1 MTTTPATDAPGR
13 YLLRPARADD
23 LGALEQLAAASAI
36 GITSLRTELAGQLER
51 SAQSFASAADDASGE
66 EHYLFVLED
75 LAAGGRLI
83 GTAGIAASAG
93 FNDRFYSYRNEFIV
107 QASAALGARNR
118 IHTLHLCHDLTGV
131 TLLTGFHI
139 DAAYAGTLAP
149 QLLSRGRLMFIAG
162 NPQRFAPRIAAENPG
177 LADDAGHCPFWDA
190 VGRRF
195 FDMDYPQAERRSGGR
210 SPKAW
215 IAELMPQSPLYVP
228 LLPEQAQW
236 ALGQLHP
243 VGELPFQILM
253 DEGFDGDTYLNI
265 FDGGPTAEGRVQML
279 KTVTRHRTCNAH
291 SGPAACAGASGAGP
305 WHLLSAGDGEE
316 FRATVLSMRD
326 EPQLDAATAAALN
339 WQPGMPVHVARLD
352 AMGDDPEREGP
363 LPCLPDAPG
372 GGEARRQ
379 VWGRS

>member
-1 MTTTPATDAPGR
+1 
-13 YLLRPARADD
+13 
-23 LGALEQLAAASAI
+23 
-36 GITSLRTELAGQLER
+36 
-51 SAQSFASAADDASGE
+51 
-66 EHYLFVLED
+66 
-75 LAAGGRLI
+75 
-83 GTAGIAASAG
+83 
-93 FNDRFYSYRNEFIV
+93 
-107 QASAALGARNR
+107 
-118 IHTLHLCHDLTGV
+118 
-131 TLLTGFHI
+131 
-139 DAAYAGTLAP
+139 
-149 QLLSRGRLMFIAG
+149 
-162 NPQRFAPRIAAENPG
+162 
-177 LADDAGHCPFWDA
+177 
-190 VGRRF
+190 
-195 FDMDYPQAERRSGGR
+195 MDYPQAERRSGGR

-279 KTVTRHRTCNAH
+279 KTVTRRRSCNAH

-352 AMGDDPEREGP
+352 
-363 LPCLPDAPG
+363 LH
-372 GGEARRQ
+372 ARR
-379 VWGRS
+379 